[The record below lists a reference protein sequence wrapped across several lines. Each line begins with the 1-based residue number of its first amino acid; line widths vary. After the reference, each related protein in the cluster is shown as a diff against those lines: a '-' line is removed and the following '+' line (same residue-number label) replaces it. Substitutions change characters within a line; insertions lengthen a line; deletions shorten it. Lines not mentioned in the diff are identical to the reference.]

1 MKKKILI
8 LGNGANA
15 YALAKKL
22 SEQHEIYITPA
33 SDTLKEFA
41 TCIDIREDN
50 VPELLEF
57 AMENGIDL
65 TIPVSQKS
73 IQSDI
78 ATKFSANRQLIFAP
92 TAKAAEVVFNKVQT
106 KKTLYKLKIPTPK
119 FGIFE
124 KQNMA
129 ADYLKTQEIPFVLK
143 TNDSNSAIV
152 LTSALS
158 AKNII
163 DSMLIDKD
171 NKIIIEDYIYGTPF
185 SFYAITDGYKALPI
199 GSSIT
204 FKHSLEG
211 EGGQLTSGM
220 GAICP
225 NYKISLEQEYYLM
238 DNVIYPLLTYLEH
251 GQNPYSGI
259 IGINGILS
267 DEGIISILGWQSF
280 LLDSDAASILSLIN
294 EDIYSLFEACA
305 IGSFSDEYEIVRQF
319 DGASVSVVLNAQT
332 KEAKENIISGLE
344 NDDENLIIS
353 YYPSV
358 TKNRY
363 LEFQASYGPVLVLSS
378 KAATTSRACKILNE
392 NINMIN
398 FTGKNYRKDICQINP

>member
-22 SEQHEIYITPA
+22 SEQHEIYITTA

-73 IQSDI
+73 VQSDI
-78 ATKFSANRQLIFAP
+78 AAKFSANRQLIFAP
-92 TAKAAEVVFNKVQT
+92 TAKAAEVVFNKIQT

-143 TNDSNSAIV
+143 TNDSNSAVI

-163 DSMLIDKD
+163 DSMFIDKD
-171 NKIIIEDYIYGTPF
+171 NKVIIEDYVYGTPF

-225 NYKISLEQEYYLM
+225 NYKISIEQEYYLM
-238 DNVIYPLLTYLEH
+238 DNVIYPLLNYLEH

-259 IGINGILS
+259 IGVNGILS
-267 DEGIISILGWQSF
+267 DDGNISILGWQSF
-280 LLDSDAASILSLIN
+280 MLDCDAASILSLIE
-294 EDIYSLFEACA
+294 EDLYSLFEACA
-305 IGSFSDEYEIVRQF
+305 IGSFSDEYDIVKQS
-319 DGASVSVVLNAQT
+319 DGVSVSVVLSSNT
-332 KEAKENIISGLE
+332 KETKENIISGLE
-344 NDDENLIIS
+344 NDDDNILIS

-358 TKNRY
+358 SKNRY
-363 LEFQASYGPVLVLSS
+363 LELQASYGPVLVLSS
-378 KAATTSRACKILNE
+378 KASTQRRACNIIDE
-392 NINMIN
+392 NIDLIN
-398 FTGKNYRKDICQINP
+398 FSGKNFRKDILHTDF

>member
-78 ATKFSANRQLIFAP
+78 AAKFSANRQLIFAP

-143 TNDSNSAIV
+143 TNDSNSAVI

-163 DSMLIDKD
+163 DSMFIDKD
-171 NKIIIEDYIYGTPF
+171 NKVLIEDYLYGTPF
-185 SFYAITDGYKALPI
+185 SFYAITDGYKALPF

-204 FKHSLEG
+204 FKHTLEG
-211 EGGQLTSGM
+211 QGGQLTSGM

-238 DNVIYPLLTYLEH
+238 DNVIYPLLNYLEH

-267 DEGIISILGWQSF
+267 DDGNISILGWQSF
-280 LLDSDAASILSLIN
+280 MLDCDAASILSLIE
-294 EDIYSLFEACA
+294 EDLYSLFEACA
-305 IGSFSDEYEIVRQF
+305 IGSFSDEYDIVKQS
-319 DGASVSVVLNAQT
+319 DGASVSVVLSSNT
-332 KEAKENIISGLE
+332 KETKENIISGLE
-344 NDDENLIIS
+344 NDDDNILIS

-363 LEFQASYGPVLVLSS
+363 LEFQALYGPVLVLSS
-378 KAATTSRACKILNE
+378 KASTQRRACNIIDE
-392 NINMIN
+392 NIDLIN
-398 FTGKNYRKDICQINP
+398 FSGKNFRKDIFHTDF